1 MFFTQTFRNNP
12 QNNILL
18 LMLFICTATNNL
30 FAQTKNEFI
39 NSKQIYDEKNVDNKP
54 AFQGGVNELNKFI
67 AANYKMPDVAS
78 YNGKVII
85 TFVIE
90 TDGVL
95 TDFIVTNDIGYGTG
109 NEAIR
114 VFRKSPKW
122 APGILDGKPVRVL
135 VSFPITL
142 KSDED

>member
-1 MFFTQTFRNNP
+1 MFFNQTFRNN
-12 QNNILL
+12 QQKNILL
-18 LMLFICTATNNL
+18 LLLFIFAATNNL
-30 FAQTKNEFI
+30 LAQTKNEFA

-67 AANYKMPDVAS
+67 TANYAMPDATS

-90 TDGVL
+90 TDGLL

-114 VFRKSPKW
+114 VF
-122 APGILDGKPVRVL
+122 
-135 VSFPITL
+135 
-142 KSDED
+142 